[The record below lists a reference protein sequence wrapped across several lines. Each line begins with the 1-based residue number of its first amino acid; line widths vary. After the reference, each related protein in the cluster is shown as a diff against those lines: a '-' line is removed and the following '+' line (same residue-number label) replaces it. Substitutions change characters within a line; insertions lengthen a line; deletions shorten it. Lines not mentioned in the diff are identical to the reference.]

1 MVTVKAC
8 CEQDILCEVS
18 RVGRSLAPH
27 AYLDGPSAR
36 TVGNSGLHSHHF
48 LTFQKEAYGCSRL
61 QCYDSPLKVS
71 LIVLSTT
78 SQRIFLKFRNI
89 ICLAAKM
96 AKTWPLLL
104 LPLEKVTDKQLQ
116 TLGEILW
123 SWSLCEECRTGQSC
137 TTESCPLQR
146 FKRLGRFF
154 EHYKDLT
161 ASYEADAAPGER
173 AALNTHEDL
182 FAIIKQLKLE
192 PDITRAEFAAKVFRD
207 DTCRRVPSSADR
219 ERAINLA
226 VKVMAMVNCSAERQS
241 SGLLEYGLSQ
251 APWRGDV
258 TFSQFIIDI
267 FPMTDHPSL
276 NDDDLK
282 GSMDLKAALMA
293 KKLKKRIGLK
303 LQPTDDL
310 RRHLK
315 LDRKNRV
322 LEIYH
327 HTAFLKEHL
336 RLTKDKTPNMSVS
349 EYIRL

>member
-1 MVTVKAC
+1 MPP
-8 CEQDILCEVS
+8 
-18 RVGRSLAPH
+18 R
-27 AYLDGPSAR
+27 
-36 TVGNSGLHSHHF
+36 
-48 LTFQKEAYGCSRL
+48 
-61 QCYDSPLKVS
+61 
-71 LIVLSTT
+71 
-78 SQRIFLKFRNI
+78 
-89 ICLAAKM
+89 M
-96 AKTWPLLL
+96 AKTWPVSL

-116 TLGEILW
+116 TLGEVLW
-123 SWSLCEECRTGQSC
+123 SWTSCEGCRTGRSC
-137 TTESCPLQR
+137 TTEVCPSQR

-161 ASYEADAAPGER
+161 ASYEADAAPGDR

-192 PDITRAEFAAKVFRD
+192 PDITRAELTARIFRD
-207 DTCRRVPSSADR
+207 DTSRGLPSFADR

-226 VKVMAMVNCSAERQS
+226 VKVMAMVNCSAQRQS
-241 SGLLEYGLSQ
+241 SGLLEHGLSQ
-251 APWRGDV
+251 APWRSDI
-258 TFSQFIIDI
+258 TFSQFLVDT

-303 LQPTDDL
+303 FQPTDDL

-315 LDRKNRV
+315 LDRKTRV
-322 LEIYH
+322 VEIYH

-336 RLTKDKTPNMSVS
+336 RLTKDKAPNMSVS
-349 EYIRL
+349 ETIRL